1 MDCMVHPVW
10 ECVGTGM
17 SVAPTMGNRGSST
30 RKKGHGGI
38 GRCGRNTREAPA
50 DTRPR
55 LLAGAPSGIRTLD
68 TLLQGWYAGMLLMC
82 AMMANVEA
90 R

>member
-17 SVAPTMGNRGSST
+17 SVAPTMGNGGSST

-38 GRCGRNTREAPA
+38 GPLGAKYKEAPA

-68 TLLQGWYAGMLLMC
+68 TLIKSQLL
-82 AMMANVEA
+82 
-90 R
+90 

>member
-1 MDCMVHPVW
+1 MVHPVW

-17 SVAPTMGNRGSST
+17 SVAPTMGNGGSST

-38 GRCGRNTREAPA
+38 GRRGAKYKEAPT

-55 LLAGAPSGIRTLD
+55 LLTGAPSGIRTLD
-68 TLLQGWYAGMLLMC
+68 TLIKSQLL
-82 AMMANVEA
+82 
-90 R
+90 